1 MLEKWKTAACEHLK
15 REWIR
20 GVVTGLSEVDEE
32 TGRRILKN
40 CGEACAKSWVNSYGY
55 DPASYDLDSWIKL
68 LNELDPGAR
77 DVKRRGDSVLYELR
91 HGRCVCPLV
100 YENIVELTP
109 KLCSACSTNF
119 FEYIFKKVAK
129 GPVRVEVMES
139 LATSADKCAFRI
151 VLQ

>member
-1 MLEKWKTAACEHLK
+1 LLEKWRTEACEDLK

-20 GVVTGLSEVDEE
+20 GVVIGLSEVDEE
-32 TGRRILKN
+32 TARRVLKK
-40 CGEACAKSWVNSYGY
+40 CGEACAQSWLNSYGY

-68 LNELDPGAR
+68 LNELDPGVR

-100 YENIVELTP
+100 SERIVELTP

-119 FEYIFKKVAK
+119 FGYIFKKVAK
-129 GPVRVEVMES
+129 RPVRVEVMES
-139 LATSADKCAFRI
+139 LATGADKCAFQI